1 MCGMLQQG
9 REAERGRG
17 KAGLLID
24 LLELGPGDMESEVLV
39 GEEEGG
45 GRWVVKKGLS
55 ASVVFV

>member
-17 KAGLLID
+17 EVGLLFD
-24 LLELGPGDMESEVLV
+24 LLELGPGDRESEVLV

-45 GRWVVKKGLS
+45 GRGVVKEGLS